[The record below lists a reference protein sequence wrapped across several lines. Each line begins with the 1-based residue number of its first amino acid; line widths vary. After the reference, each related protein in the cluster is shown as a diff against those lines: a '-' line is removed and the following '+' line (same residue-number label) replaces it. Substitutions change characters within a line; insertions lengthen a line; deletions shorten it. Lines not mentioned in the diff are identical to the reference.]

1 MTKDQLDDSFDMDD
15 DDEGMPDMAKRM
27 GDPATDGRTSGSGRG
42 GSGMTEE
49 LSLPFDDKADGA
61 ITLDALVEAI
71 PSSDGDPN
79 GIDAISHRLAEL
91 SSVLAPSENG
101 DLVHIDEDDDA
112 LPVLD
117 LEAVNYDI
125 GIVSIDDP
133 VRMYLREIGRVPLLT
148 AQREVDLAS
157 NMERGEYLSARQR
170 QLTTDFGEAPE
181 TDVVGRAI
189 YHSFRQGWSHVVA
202 MYVAVHGD
210 ERIPTKSLVLKK
222 VLPMTQLPEE
232 AVTQVCAEL
241 GMASN
246 QLEESFRLRSVE
258 WELLPVKVQDLIR
271 DTTEWPDDALVDQV
285 FREDASKIQRLWDN
299 QIKIGHDAKVGLTEA
314 NLRLVVSVAK
324 KYVGRGMTML
334 DLVQEGNLGL
344 IRAVEKFQHH
354 KGFKFSTYATWWIRQ
369 AITRAIADQA
379 RTIRIPVHMV
389 ETINKMIRTSRR
401 LQQELGRE
409 PTSDEIG
416 AAMELT
422 PERVREIMKISQE
435 PISLQ
440 MPIGEEE
447 DSILG
452 DFIEDQ
458 KALPPADAATRQM
471 LKEQMDRVLEELS
484 ERERQVLGMRF
495 GLEDGRART
504 LEEVGR
510 EFNVTRERIRQI
522 EAKALRK
529 LRHPNRAKMLKDFLD

>member
-1 MTKDQLDDSFDMDD
+1 MTKDQLDDDFDEDD
-15 DDEGMPDMAKRM
+15 DDEGTRDMAKQM
-27 GDPATDGRTSGSGRG
+27 KDPTVYDRAGGSGRG
-42 GSGMTEE
+42 GGGMTEE

-91 SSVLAPSENG
+91 SLVLSPGADG
-101 DLVHIDEDDDA
+101 DLVHIDEDDEA

-117 LEAVNYDI
+117 LEATNYDI
-125 GIVSIDDP
+125 GVISIDDP

-157 NMERGEYLSARQR
+157 NMERGEYLTARQN
-170 QLTTDFGEAPE
+170 QLRTDFGELPE

-189 YHSFRQGWSHVVA
+189 YHSFREGWSHVVA
-202 MYVAVHGD
+202 MYAAVHGD
-210 ERIPTKSLVLKK
+210 ERVPLKSLVLKK

-246 QLEESFRLRSVE
+246 ELEESFRLRSVE
-258 WELLPVKVQDLIR
+258 WALLPQTVKDLIQ
-271 DTTEWPDDALVDQV
+271 DTTEWPDDAVVDQL
-285 FREDASKIQRLWDN
+285 FRDGTEGIQKRWEN
-299 QIKIGHDAKVGLTEA
+299 QIKIGHQAKVGLTEA

-435 PISLQ
+435 PISLE

-447 DSILG
+447 DSNLG

-471 LKEQMDRVLEELS
+471 LKEQMDRVLGELS
-484 ERERQVLGMRF
+484 DRERQVLALRF
-495 GLEDGRART
+495 GLEDGQPKT

-510 EFNVTRERIRQI
+510 VFEVTRERIRQI

-529 LRHPNRAKMLKDFLD
+529 LRHPSRARMLKDFLN